1 MVVRHVS
8 VRVGRLACVSCGG
21 VVSFVSGV
29 ARNGKVG
36 ACSEG
41 WRALAV
47 RFVRLG
53 EPCGVGRPGWGGWSD
68 GGVTPLR
75 GCVLGGDWADVVG
88 VWRGCRGWGW
98 SRSLRCDLDGLARS
112 STVLK
117 AFACGACDR

>member
-21 VVSFVSGV
+21 VVSLVSGV

-47 RFVRLG
+47 RFVRVG
-53 EPCGVGRPGWGGWSD
+53 ELCGVSRAGWGGWSD

-75 GCVLGGDWADVVG
+75 GCVSGGDWADVVG
-88 VWRGCRGWGW
+88 VWRGCQGWGVELVF
-98 SRSLRCDLDGLARS
+98 SLRSGRS
-112 STVLK
+112 
-117 AFACGACDR
+117 GALFYRLEGVRVWRM